1 LHCNQEAKDQKE
13 KSIHLDCYSTEKEM
27 SETEMRMVQKNGIAS
42 YRSPDIASFFLFAER
57 EIIPAWP
64 DAVAA

>member
-1 LHCNQEAKDQKE
+1 
-13 KSIHLDCYSTEKEM
+13 M
-27 SETEMRMVQKNGIAS
+27 SETEMRMVRKNGIETS
-42 YRSPDIASFFLFAER
+42 VLPDIASFFLFAER